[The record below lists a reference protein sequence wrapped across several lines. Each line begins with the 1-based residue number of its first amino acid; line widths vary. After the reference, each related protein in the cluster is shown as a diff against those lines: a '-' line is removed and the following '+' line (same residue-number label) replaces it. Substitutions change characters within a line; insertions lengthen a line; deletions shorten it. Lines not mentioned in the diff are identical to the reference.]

1 MVISTVS
8 WTGSMSKGSASNSI
22 TEFTILKCLIMV
34 MARPSKSVTIKQ
46 VDWHL
51 PISGYIK
58 CNSDGASRGSLGQ
71 IGSGGI
77 FRDGFGK
84 FRGCFVEYIF

>member
-58 CNSDGASRGSLGQ
+58 CNSDVTLQVKPEVAAFFDEFCWSINVR
-71 IGSGGI
+71 
-77 FRDGFGK
+77 
-84 FRGCFVEYIF
+84 